1 MRRRLLLLLLSFAC
15 ALVPRRASAQAGCGI
30 EDCVPNPPLPPPP
43 CQHSDKFELE
53 VGLDYIT
60 DEHGVCRGMRWNLNV
75 YWKNLDTCDS
85 NTWQV
90 FVPTIVLHHP
100 DGTDETISNPDFRRT
115 ANFFDQ
121 LGCPDGR
128 LGTACGPATPSC
140 VCINDEC
147 ECWQLFSHTQ
157 LPTNATADT
166 QPTLPV
172 DVTFLRREWSGSTPI
187 DRAVTIPV
195 TVTVLQNCLCGGN
208 PC

>member
-147 ECWQLFSHTQ
+147 ECWQLFSQVLGMGAAAIPLLRSVIDQAPSANGH
-157 LPTNATADT
+157 ATAEEKAKAAQRT
-166 QPTLPV
+166 
-172 DVTFLRREWSGSTPI
+172 
-187 DRAVTIPV
+187 
-195 TVTVLQNCLCGGN
+195 
-208 PC
+208 